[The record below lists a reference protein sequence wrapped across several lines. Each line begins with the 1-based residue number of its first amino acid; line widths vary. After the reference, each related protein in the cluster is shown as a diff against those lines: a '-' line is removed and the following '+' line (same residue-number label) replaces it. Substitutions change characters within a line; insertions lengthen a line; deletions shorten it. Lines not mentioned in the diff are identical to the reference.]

1 MDGPG
6 AELCL
11 FLRKN
16 NKHHTIIHGIALR
29 GFALSAVVVHGRIG
43 VGLKGVHPA
52 IWRSSRAAG
61 DRGCERA
68 PFAFHNVVELIGK
81 LVHDIPYLC
90 PAVCF
95 GKAQLCA
102 SFYRCKVSASKHA
115 SRQPEEYEVADA
127 RRFRIS
133 PSANKTRQ
141 GHDSPFRLSQAIC
154 FSRLACD
161 TRRSLCF
168 GFHDGLRP
176 FRTSEGLRNSV
187 SRKCRPAR
195 ASFFETGSV

>member
-1 MDGPG
+1 MTAVISA
-6 AELCL
+6 AETRALAHPADEEHSRVGQKLLSL
-11 FLRKN
+11 FCS
-16 NKHHTIIHGIALR
+16 
-29 GFALSAVVVHGRIG
+29 FVFPLSALLSQVVSAHCLPIYAQHSKRYMRLGLLPGTDDGSFAACYTGR
-43 VGLKGVHPA
+43 LYD
-52 IWRSSRAAG
+52 RAAG

-68 PFAFHNVVELIGK
+68 PFAFHDVVELIGD

-141 GHDSPFRLSQAIC
+141 GHDSPFFPLESSHLLQ
-154 FSRLACD
+154 S
-161 TRRSLCF
+161 T
-168 GFHDGLRP
+168 GLRH
-176 FRTSEGLRNSV
+176 TTQSLLRL
-187 SRKCRPAR
+187 P
-195 ASFFETGSV
+195 